1 MSLQCYCYAMY
12 PAASQRLPFQCLP
25 ARSWLASFTNP
36 LISTARSKIPITDL
50 RLCAGSHPPS
60 TLSLFNSGFGE
71 VFVVEPNDV

>member
-1 MSLQCYCYAMY
+1 MY
-12 PAASQRLPFQCLP
+12 PAASQRLLFQCLP

-36 LISTARSKIPITDL
+36 LISTAGSKIPITDL